1 MKLSLSVFLSLTFL
15 FSQKLDPINPNLD
28 KIRNMLENASRTGQV
43 VMVEDF
49 TGLS

>member
-1 MKLSLSVFLSLTFL
+1 MKLPISLFLSLTFL

-28 KIRNMLENASRTGQV
+28 RIKNMLENASRTGQA

-49 TGLS
+49 TGLA

>member
-1 MKLSLSVFLSLTFL
+1 MKLTLSVLFSLTFL
-15 FSQKLDPINPNLD
+15 FSQKLDPINPNLN
-28 KIRNMLENASRTGQV
+28 KIKNMLENASRTGQV

>member
-1 MKLSLSVFLSLTFL
+1 MKLCILIFFSLSLL
-15 FSQKLDPINPNLD
+15 FTQKIDLNNTNL
-28 KIRNMLENASRTGQV
+28 KELETILENASRTGRV

>member
-1 MKLSLSVFLSLTFL
+1 MKLPISVFLSLTFL